1 MNLGSVQSP
10 PLTSTAEFRCDY
22 FFAMQIPLYRARL
35 RNELK
40 RRGDQGI
47 REEFGDLV
55 RFVGVAPAEEWRVK
69 KAWVAL
75 REFRMLVEVGDPL
88 SGR

>member
-1 MNLGSVQSP
+1 M
-10 PLTSTAEFRCDY
+10 
-22 FFAMQIPLYRARL
+22 
-35 RNELK
+35 
-40 RRGDQGI
+40 

-55 RFVGVAPAEEWRVK
+55 RFGGVAPAEEWRVK

-88 SGR
+88 SGRQSVWSATLSRGCGG